1 MYHSFFSELDH
12 DALGVVMK
20 NLKTRWGRQRDREGR
35 GGDERKRNPDAD
47 AGLWRKTGRRR
58 WRESE
63 CVRVEGK
70 KKKKKKPERSQE
82 DIGGRP
88 SEWLRWESFLGA
100 EA

>member
-1 MYHSFFSELDH
+1 ME
-12 DALGVVMK
+12 
-20 NLKTRWGRQRDREGR
+20 NLKTRWGRQRDRERR

-70 KKKKKKPERSQE
+70 KRKKKNREKP
-82 DIGGRP
+82 GGLWGGDHP
-88 SEWLRWESFLGA
+88 SG
-100 EA
+100 